1 MSLEE
6 NTVISFPTPDSVLT
20 EKPSIKKYLKYLLF
34 FGPGAVLASMTIGQ
48 GQLILGPQIGAWSGY
63 GLIWL
68 ITVNI
73 SSYVIA
79 YISIRFTMVSGIS
92 FMDIFALK
100 TRKGWFNWL
109 IIVIMAI
116 FIPMFT
122 ASIITTLGQSLAWI
136 LGLPYETYL
145 ILGIFT
151 CLIAG
156 LLVIFGRYRFLENV
170 QAFFVV
176 VLAAGAVISAFF
188 IIQKFNP
195 DVFEII
201 ASFFAVG
208 NAPSYPSWVPLES
221 SRTPAPLL
229 MMGYLGTLTV
239 TLIPLVG
246 YIGWIKVKRWGIF
259 KDKTNPESFG
269 EERFLFFK
277 KSGKISYLPNDESE
291 VKKCKKLL
299 RPLQIDLS
307 LAFIVVSIVSASY
320 ILAGKFL
327 LGYQEDG
334 SILLPTD
341 IDLVK
346 TQAVIFT
353 QFSDWLEPLYKI
365 SVFFALFGTVY
376 AGFEAATR
384 MLFETSKH
392 LIKRVNNIYYKRFM
406 IYIMILILA
415 SGIPI
420 SLLMYYG
427 LSVLLILSLTLLF
440 IGVVSVIIFG
450 VGSIYMTQKILPEKY
465 KLNGLGLILAIGFLL
480 LFTIPLIIIF
490 L

>member
-1 MSLEE
+1 MNSEE
-6 NTVISFPTPDSVLT
+6 NKVISFPTPDAVLT
-20 EKPSIKKYLKYLLF
+20 EKPSFKKYLRYLLF

-63 GLIWL
+63 GLMWL
-68 ITVNI
+68 ITINI

-79 YISIRFTMVSGIS
+79 YISIRFTMISGIS
-92 FMDIFALK
+92 FMDILALK

-109 IIVIMAI
+109 IIIIMAI
-116 FIPMFT
+116 FLPMFT

-136 LGLPYETYL
+136 LGLPYETYVV
-145 ILGIFT
+145 LGIFT

-176 VLAAGAVISAFF
+176 VLGVGAVISAFF

-195 DVFEII
+195 DFLEII
-201 ASFFAVG
+201 ANLFAIG
-208 NAPSYPSWVPLES
+208 NVPDYPSWVPLES

-229 MMGYLGTLTV
+229 MTGYLGTLTI
-239 TLIPLVG
+239 TLIPLVS
-246 YIGWIKVKRWGIF
+246 YLGWIKVKKWGIF
-259 KDKTNPESFG
+259 KDKKNPESFE
-269 EERFLFFK
+269 EERFLIFK
-277 KSGKISYLPNDESE
+277 KSGKISYLPNEKSE
-291 VKKCKKLL
+291 IKKCKKLL

-307 LAFIVVSIVSASY
+307 LAFIIVSVVSFSY

-327 LGYQEDG
+327 LGIQEDG

-392 LIKRVNNIYYKRFM
+392 LIKRVNKIAYKRFM
-406 IYIMILILA
+406 LYIMILILS

-420 SLLMYYG
+420 SILMYNG
-427 LSVLLILSLTLLF
+427 LSVMLVLSLTLLF
-440 IGVVSVIIFG
+440 LGVIGVIIFG
-450 VGSIYMTQKILPEKY
+450 IGSIYMTQKILPQKY
-465 KLNGLGLILAIGFLL
+465 KLNSFNLILAIGFLL
-480 LFTIPLIIIF
+480 LFTVPLIFIF